1 MNDIYEN
8 RPQTAQQNLSYLSS
22 KAKTILVQALFFL
35 VSISA
40 DAQVKLG
47 FTVIPSLSRFPVENY
62 NLSDAFI
69 YPVSFGLSIIEH
81 KKRFML
87 STGVFHFTQGR
98 KFRIK
103 NTIAGNPLGSGD
115 YIDIN
120 FRAKT
125 IMIPFIINYKLI
137 ENSKSTLFGGIGLNY
152 GYIYSEDWDPD
163 PNVFFPFSFR
173 YSSKYNIFHE
183 MYVGLNVGV
192 GYIQKISDKLNLQIR
207 PNCLYQF
214 REIIPRTPNIWT
226 NRMMT
231 WALDVGIFFPLKK

>member
-1 MNDIYEN
+1 MNYIYEN
-8 RPQTAQQNLSYLSS
+8 HKQTGKQNLSSLSR
-22 KAKTILVQALFFL
+22 KAKTTIVPALFLLF
-35 VSISA
+35 IFSA
-40 DAQVKLG
+40 NAQVKLG

-69 YPVSFGLSIIEH
+69 YPVSFGLSINEH
-81 KKRFML
+81 QKRFML

-98 KFRIK
+98 KFRVK
-103 NTIAGNPLGSGD
+103 NTIAGNLFVSGD

-120 FRAKT
+120 FRAKA
-125 IMIPFIINYKLI
+125 IMIPIFINYKFI

-173 YSSKYNIFHE
+173 YSSEYNIFHE

-192 GYIQKISDKLNLQIR
+192 GYIQKISDKLSLQIR

-231 WALDVGIFFPLKK
+231 WALDIGMHFPLEK